1 MKKYF
6 YVLTTK
12 EVLGAHEKTIERFNN
27 IRLVQTT
34 SIVDEAEIYCITVY
48 CTEDEFK
55 TLLEALNENEKMA
68 MCEIK

>member
-1 MKKYF
+1 MKNYF
-6 YVLTTK
+6 YVLTTE
-12 EVLGAHEKTIERFNN
+12 EVLGAHKKTMERFDN

-55 TLLEALNENEKMA
+55 TLLEALNENEKIS